1 MKKIILSFALLFSCA
16 SAASAD
22 NLANARE
29 LVAMWQPNEVTI
41 SDQKLIIVLPQQRI
55 TDTIYLAVITSG
67 LCLGELFGKEVSGIS
82 EIQILNQFSAQ
93 GYVYEKG
100 LEDCRKFNRTPAGG
114 DSTKFRILA
123 ETHMFQR

>member
-1 MKKIILSFALLFSCA
+1 MKRIILTLALFFSCA

-22 NLANARE
+22 SLSNARE
-29 LVAMWQPNEVTI
+29 LVAMWQPNEVRI
-41 SDQKLIIVLPQQRI
+41 SDRKLVIVLPQQRI

-67 LCLGELFGKEVSGIS
+67 LCLGELMGKEVSGIS
-82 EIQILNQFSAQ
+82 EIQVLNQFSAQ

-100 LEDCRKFNRTPAGG
+100 LEDCPEFNRTPAGD